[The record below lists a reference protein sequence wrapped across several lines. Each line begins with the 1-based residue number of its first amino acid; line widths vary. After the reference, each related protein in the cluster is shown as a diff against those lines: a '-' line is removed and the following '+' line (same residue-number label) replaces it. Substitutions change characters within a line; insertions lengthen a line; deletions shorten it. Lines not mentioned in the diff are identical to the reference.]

1 MLFLH
6 VWWRIMRFSQ
16 PLDGTL
22 CIFVCNSNGV
32 YETCFFSKLIN
43 RRQVD
48 GLSSHP
54 CFEELEWHRG
64 RQLQCFR
71 NTENSRQCP
80 ESTKKTELCEILP
93 ANCWL
98 QKKIINFKHNCCF
111 SDMCCCYWSHFIN
124 YVKLFFSRVNSFLD
138 IYEWKPF
145 RSKQNHGWMW
155 PHQTFF
161 STCLFYSFQSM
172 IMHRLEMISHR
183 FVNGERKDG
192 FGWGVLRL
200 CHLPIQIM

>member
-22 CIFVCNSNGV
+22 CIFVRNSNGV
-32 YETCFFSKLIN
+32 YEICFFSKLIN

-71 NTENSRQCP
+71 NIENSRQCP
-80 ESTKKTELCEILP
+80 ESTKKTQLYEILP
-93 ANCWL
+93 ANCRL
-98 QKKIINFKHNCCF
+98 QKKKSLTSNITVVLVTCVVVIGVILSIMSSSF
-111 SDMCCCYWSHFIN
+111 SVEWIVFLTFMSGTIQI
-124 YVKLFFSRVNSFLD
+124 KAESRVNVTPPNIFLYLSFLFLS
-138 IYEWKPF
+138 IYDHAQTWNDQPPF
-145 RSKQNHGWMW
+145 
-155 PHQTFF
+155 
-161 STCLFYSFQSM
+161 C
-172 IMHRLEMISHR
+172 
-183 FVNGERKDG
+183 
-192 FGWGVLRL
+192 
-200 CHLPIQIM
+200 

>member
-22 CIFVCNSNGV
+22 CIFVRNSNGV
-32 YETCFFSKLIN
+32 YEICFFSKLIN

-71 NTENSRQCP
+71 NIENSRQCP
-80 ESTKKTELCEILP
+80 ESTKKTQLCEILP
-93 ANCWL
+93 ENCRL
-98 QKKIINFKHNCCF
+98 QKKSLTSNITVVLVTCVVVIGVILSIMSSSFSVEWIVFLTFMSGNHSDQSRITGECDPTKHF
-111 SDMCCCYWSHFIN
+111 SLPVFFIPFNLWSCTDLKWSATVLLM
-124 YVKLFFSRVNSFLD
+124 VKGKMDLAEVFYDFVTSQSR
-138 IYEWKPF
+138 
-145 RSKQNHGWMW
+145 
-155 PHQTFF
+155 
-161 STCLFYSFQSM
+161 
-172 IMHRLEMISHR
+172 
-183 FVNGERKDG
+183 
-192 FGWGVLRL
+192 
-200 CHLPIQIM
+200 